1 MFDKNTKV
9 TTFEECFEGCTSIKS
24 IPSGLFDKNTLVRNF
39 TSVFEHC
46 TSLTTVPQKLFD
58 KNRAVEYI
66 SYAFIDCDS
75 LSTFTIYIGSSKI
88 RDGDANRFAYSSIS
102 STLDKTKRIVY
113 VPANSTT
120 YTSFQ
125 NAEIDA
131 RYGGAYKSNIT
142 LKTYTPA

>member
-1 MFDKNTKV
+1 MAPFLFSTSL
-9 TTFEECFEGCTSIKS
+9 TSI
-24 IPSGLFDKNTLVRNF
+24 PTGLFDKNTLVRDF
-39 TSVFEHC
+39 RSVFYQC

-58 KNRAVEYI
+58 KNRAVELI
-66 SYAFIDCDS
+66 SSAFVYCDN

-88 RDGDANRFAYSSIS
+88 EDGYADRFAYSSIS
-102 STLDKTKRIVY
+102 GTLDKTKRIVY